1 MSDEAPPLPR
11 TETYLNESDVIVHS
25 PPSLALYMPPQYNPP
40 PIYTTTYEMDADERE
55 QYAQAL
61 ANGCIN

>member
-1 MSDEAPPLPR
+1 
-11 TETYLNESDVIVHS
+11 
-25 PPSLALYMPPQYNPP
+25 MPPQYNPP